1 MLRRLVAPAVAAG
14 LLAVTVLPHP
24 HSMALPAGS
33 DAEPVTIIA
42 LPFASAAA
50 HPNLR
55 LENAA
60 LAWLNQRR
68 SEEHLPTLRS
78 DPTIGTAAR
87 RYGRDLFLYGYLSH
101 VSRDGRTLEDR
112 LTSMG
117 VQSVVVGENL
127 AYAMTLPEAENAL
140 WHSAPHRRNILYRE
154 YLSVGVGVIDGG
166 RDGVIVVQDF
176 AGGPS
181 TSVGSSSSAPATV
194 IPVTP

>member
-1 MLRRLVAPAVAAG
+1 MLRRLVAPAVAAA

-24 HSMALPAGS
+24 QSLVLSAAS
-33 DAEPVTIIA
+33 DVEPITIIA

-50 HPNLR
+50 HSNLR

-68 SEEHLPTLRS
+68 SEDHLPILRS

-87 RYGRDLFLYGYLSH
+87 RYGRHLFLYGYLSH

-112 LTSMG
+112 LTAMG
-117 VQSVVVGENL
+117 VQAVVVGENL
-127 AYAMTLPEAENAL
+127 AYAMTLPQAEDAL

-154 YLSVGVGVIDGG
+154 YHSVGVGVIDGG

-176 AGGPS
+176 AGSPS
-181 TSVGSSSSAPATV
+181 TDVGSSPLPATV
-194 IPVTP
+194 MPGMP